1 MENIDSGGDP
11 ESKSFIV
18 LSLLLILPDFSGLL
32 PYLTFIC
39 IIFLL
44 TASALVSGAEVAF
57 FSLSENDL
65 ILCRQSPKRS
75 IHLIPVLLE
84 NPRRLL
90 TTLLVLDTI
99 INLSIVI
106 ISLHLFW
113 EVVALPTINMG
124 MLLGFTLLFT
134 LAIAFFGEVLP
145 KVYAN
150 QKNLITAQ
158 RMTGVVNTAQNLL
171 SPLVSLLLYITQAIE
186 NRYRHR
192 PTTQIIEEL
201 QQAIEEASTPET
213 THEEKEILKGIV
225 NFGSL
230 TVKQVMRSRMDI
242 AAFDITQKLAEIIPL
257 INQYEYSRIPVYNG
271 SIDQIEGILYVKDLL
286 PHLDASP
293 DFIWQTLIR
302 PPYFVPEIKK
312 VDDLLKD
319 FQERHVHM
327 AIVVDEYGGTSGLL
341 TFEDVIEEIVG
352 DIKDEFDEEDEI
364 VYSQINENTYI
375 FEGKTSLADFC
386 RIIGSTTDIFEPVR
400 GKNES
405 IGGLMIELFSKIPQ
419 DGEDTEFD
427 KFKFVIESADNK
439 HVKRVKVYVGESKE
453 NISSVA

>member
-11 ESKSFIV
+11 ESKSFIA
-18 LSLLLILPDFSGLL
+18 LSLLLYISDFSGLL

-39 IIFLL
+39 IILLL

-57 FSLSENDL
+57 FSLTENDL
-65 ILCRQSPKRS
+65 VFCRQSPKRS
-75 IHLIPVLLE
+75 VQLIPVLLE

-90 TTLLVLDTI
+90 TTLLVLDNI

-106 ISLHLFW
+106 TSLHLYW
-113 EVVALPTINMG
+113 GIASLPALNTG
-124 MLLGFTLLFT
+124 MLLGFTILFT
-134 LAIAFFGEVLP
+134 LVIAFFGEVLP

-150 QKNLITAQ
+150 QKNLTTAQ
-158 RMTGVVNTAQNLL
+158 RMAGVVNTAQNLL
-171 SPLVSLLLYITQAIE
+171 SPIISLLLYVSQAVE
-186 NRYRHR
+186 NRYRNR

-201 QQAIEEASTPET
+201 QQAIEEASTPDT

-225 NFGSL
+225 NFGNLS
-230 TVKQVMRSRMDI
+230 VKQIMRSRMDI
-242 AAFDITQKLAEIIPL
+242 AAFEITQKLDEIIPL
-257 INQYEYSRIPVYNG
+257 INQFEYSRIPVYNG
-271 SIDQIEGILYVKDLL
+271 NIDQIEGVLYVKDLL
-286 PHLDASP
+286 PHLDAGP
-293 DFIWQTLIR
+293 DFPWQNLIR

-352 DIKDEFDEEDEI
+352 DIKDEFDVEDEI
-364 VYSQINENTYI
+364 VYSQIDENTYI

-386 RIIGSTTDIFEPVR
+386 RIIGSHTDVFEPVR

-419 DGEDTEFD
+419 EGEDTEFD
-427 KFKFVIESADNK
+427 KFKFIIEEADNK

-453 NISSVA
+453 NISTMA

>member
-1 MENIDSGGDP
+1 Y
-11 ESKSFIV
+11 
-18 LSLLLILPDFSGLL
+18 LI
-32 PYLTFIC
+32 FIC

-65 ILCRQSPKRS
+65 ILCRQNPKRS
-75 IHLIPVLLE
+75 VQLIPILLE

-90 TTLLVLDTI
+90 TTLLVLDNI

-113 EVVALPTINMG
+113 EIATLATINTG
-124 MLLGFTLLFT
+124 TLVGFPLLFT
-134 LAIAFFGEVLP
+134 FLIAFFGEVLP

-150 QKNLITAQ
+150 QRNLTTAR
-158 RMTGVVNTAQNLL
+158 RMAGVINTAQNLL
-171 SPLVSLLLYITQAIE
+171 SPLISLLLYITQAIE
-186 NRYRHR
+186 NRYRNR

-230 TVKQVMRSRMDI
+230 TVKQIMRSRMDI
-242 AAFDITQKLAEIIPL
+242 AAFDITQKLDEIIPL

-286 PHLDASP
+286 PHLDSGP
-293 DFIWQTLIR
+293 DFNWQTLIR

-386 RIIGSTTDIFEPVR
+386 RIIGSPTDVFEPVR

>member
-1 MENIDSGGDP
+1 M
-11 ESKSFIV
+11 
-18 LSLLLILPDFSGLL
+18 
-32 PYLTFIC
+32 
-39 IIFLL
+39 FLL

>member
-1 MENIDSGGDP
+1 M
-11 ESKSFIV
+11 
-18 LSLLLILPDFSGLL
+18 
-32 PYLTFIC
+32 
-39 IIFLL
+39 L

-57 FSLSENDL
+57 FSLSESDL
-65 ILCRQSPKRS
+65 LLCRQSPKRS
-75 IHLIPVLLE
+75 LQLIPVLLE

-90 TTLLVLDTI
+90 TTLLVLNTS

-113 EVVALPTINMG
+113 EVTVLPAISTG
-124 MLLGFTLLFT
+124 MLLGFVMLFT
-134 LAIAFFGEVLP
+134 LAIVFFGEVLP
-145 KVYAN
+145 KAYAN
-150 QKNLITAQ
+150 QKKLTTAQ
-158 RMTGVVNTAQNLL
+158 RMVGAINTAEK
-171 SPLVSLLLYITQAIE
+171 LLYPLISMLLYFTQTIE
-186 NRYRHR
+186 NRYRNR

-201 QQAIEEASTPET
+201 QQAIEEASTSET
-213 THEEKEILKGIV
+213 THEEKELLKGII

-230 TVKQVMRSRMDI
+230 TVKQIMRSRMDI
-242 AAFDITQKLAEIIPL
+242 VAFDITQKLDEILSL

-286 PHLDASP
+286 PHLDAEP
-293 DFIWQTLIR
+293 DFVWQTLIR

-341 TFEDVIEEIVG
+341 TFEDVIEEVVG

-364 VYSQINENTYI
+364 VYSQIDENTYI

-386 RIIGSTTDIFEPVR
+386 RIIGSSTDVFEPVR

-405 IGGLMIELFSKIPQ
+405 IGGLMIELFSKIPLA
-419 DGEDTEFD
+419 GEDTEFD

-439 HVKRVKVYVGESKE
+439 HVKLVKVYVGESKE

>member
-1 MENIDSGGDP
+1 MENIDSGDDP
-11 ESKSFIV
+11 ASKIFWLLTFLLY
-18 LSLLLILPDFSGLL
+18 LSDFAGLL
-32 PYLTFIC
+32 PYLPIIC
-39 IIFLL
+39 ILILL
-44 TASALVSGAEVAF
+44 ATSALVSGAEVAF
-57 FSLSENDL
+57 FSLSETDL
-65 ILCRQSPKRS
+65 FYCRQSSKRAEQ
-75 IHLIPVLLE
+75 LIPVLLE

-99 INLSIVI
+99 INLSII
-106 ISLHLFW
+106 IIGLHVFW
-113 EVVALPTINMG
+113 EIILGSIFNTG
-124 MLLGFTLLFT
+124 MLLGLTLLFT
-134 LAIAFFGEVLP
+134 LVIAFFGEVLP
-145 KVYAN
+145 KVYAK
-150 QKNLITAQ
+150 QKNLTTARQ
-158 RMTGVVNTAQNLL
+158 MAGMVNTSQKLL
-171 SPLVSLLLYITQAIE
+171 SPIISLLLYITQLIE
-186 NRYRHR
+186 NRYRNR
-192 PTTQIIEEL
+192 PATQIIEEL
-201 QQAIEEASTPET
+201 QQAIDDASTPDT

-230 TVKQVMRSRMDI
+230 TVKQIMRSRMDI
-242 AAFDITQKLAEIIPL
+242 AAFEITQKLDELIPL
-257 INQYEYSRIPVYNG
+257 INQWEYSRVPVYAG

-286 PHLDASP
+286 PHLDADS
-293 DFIWQTLIR
+293 DFAWQTLIR

-364 VYSQINENTYI
+364 VYSQIDENTYI

-386 RIIGSTTDIFEPVR
+386 RVIGSTPDVFEPVR

-405 IGGLMIELFSKIPQ
+405 VGGLMIELFSKIPH
-419 DGEDTEFD
+419 DGEDAEFNR
-427 KFKFVIESADNK
+427 FKFVIEDADNK
-439 HVKRVKVYVGESKE
+439 HVKRVKVHVGESKE